1 MGASASFFAAGFGPV
16 ARAMQLQPSQF
27 GSQVGSNAALKN
39 DASAARDG
47 GPRVAAPDL
56 IDDSD
61 RDAVFEGQVGTGD
74 ACRVVD
80 RQRLFV
86 GQYRDGVN
94 LGLTKGAVLLTV
106 QNVGGASVVAEIGQP
121 VVEVVPVAVANV
133 GLVGAWTNEC
143 QHDQSVHTQR
153 AHDAT
158 ARKIDGQITVPIST
172 GAQNLASETV
182 RFSSLVDDLAVFASH
197 ASEVA
202 DGVRPFISGH
212 RKPTLVE
219 FVRHVDSTFC
229 LTVDEHHNFTVES
242 GLVVKNCIVIDDPH
256 KPDEA
261 RSQTRRACVLNNF
274 KETIKSRRN
283 QPEKTPI
290 IVIMQ
295 RLHME
300 DLSGHVMSGD
310 DGEKWEVLNLPAL
323 QDDGTALWPEKHS
336 LETLLAMQTASPYVF
351 AGQYQQRPAPA
362 EGGDFKP
369 DRIEVVDTLPAGLF
383 TRVRGWDLAA
393 SKDRGAWT
401 VGTKLARHIDTGRTY
416 IEDVVRFRGDP
427 HEVRQTIKATA
438 SQDGARVLQSIP
450 QDPGQAGKVQVAD
463 FASLLNG
470 YLVKFSPE
478 SGDKEGRAGPFASQ
492 VNAGNVLALR
502 GPWNAA
508 YFEELRMFPNA
519 TKDQVD
525 ASSRAY
531 AEMDNS
537 MERFM
542 ALAGR

>member
-1 MGASASFFAAGFGPV
+1 MSPTELAVAAELARRDPYFYARFMFKARKRLTWRRGPHHPRIFDALMRVYRGEVRNLLINMPPRYSKTESVTSWITWCYGKHPDAEFIYLSYASPLAEENSGNMRQMLLQPEYGAIFPETRLQHDSRSKQHWKTTANGVMYATGSEGTITGFG
-16 ARAMQLQPSQF
+16 AGKEREGF
-27 GSQVGSNAALKN
+27 GG
-39 DASAARDG
+39 
-47 GPRVAAPDL
+47 
-56 IDDSD
+56 
-61 RDAVFEGQVGTGD
+61 
-74 ACRVVD
+74 
-80 RQRLFV
+80 
-86 GQYRDGVN
+86 
-94 LGLTKGAVLLTV
+94 
-106 QNVGGASVVAEIGQP
+106 
-121 VVEVVPVAVANV
+121 
-133 GLVGAWTNEC
+133 
-143 QHDQSVHTQR
+143 
-153 AHDAT
+153 
-158 ARKIDGQITVPIST
+158 
-172 GAQNLASETV
+172 
-182 RFSSLVDDLAVFASH
+182 
-197 ASEVA
+197 
-202 DGVRPFISGH
+202 
-212 RKPTLVE
+212 
-219 FVRHVDSTFC
+219 
-229 LTVDEHHNFTVES
+229 
-242 GLVVKNCIVIDDPH
+242 CIVIDDPH

-261 RSQTRRACVLNNF
+261 RSQTRRASVINNF

-283 QPEKTPI
+283 QPEKTPM

-310 DGEKWEVLNLPAL
+310 DGEQWEVLNLPAL

-369 DRIEVVDTLPAGLF
+369 DKIEVVDTLPAGLF

-393 SKDRGAWT
+393 SKDRNSAWT